1 MTLTLLL
8 DLDDTLLKTN
18 LETFVP
24 AYFQALAKHLAPYVP
39 PEKMLSALISG
50 TRLMN
55 ERDDPACTLQEVFEA
70 EFYSKLGLPK
80 EDLNEELERFY
91 DEVFPLLAK
100 VTSPVPEARLF
111 VDWAFSQGYRIAI
124 ATDPFFPQKAT
135 HHRLRWAGFDPSQFE
150 LISTF
155 EHFRF
160 SKGHPAYYAETLG
173 RMGWPDGPVL
183 MVGNDLERDILPARK
198 LGLMTYHVNGGPASG
213 SSPEAGAGGELAD
226 LRPWLEST
234 DLSTLMPSFK
244 TPESIRAILSASPA
258 SVAGLS
264 IGIQLSEWSLKPA
277 PGEWA
282 LIEVVC
288 HLRDTEREIHHMQIK
303 LFNEQAEPF
312 IPRPDTNVWASQ
324 RSYLNENGRSALQ
337 AFTRARIETLSILKE
352 TRDADWPR
360 KARHAI
366 FGPTNFLEVVGFMA
380 DHDRMHI
387 QQAWKVVRKEY

>member
-1 MTLTLLL
+1 
-8 DLDDTLLKTN
+8 
-18 LETFVP
+18 
-24 AYFQALAKHLAPYVP
+24 
-39 PEKMLSALISG
+39 
-50 TRLMN
+50 
-55 ERDDPACTLQEVFEA
+55 
-70 EFYSKLGLPK
+70 
-80 EDLNEELERFY
+80 
-91 DEVFPLLAK
+91 
-100 VTSPVPEARLF
+100 
-111 VDWAFSQGYRIAI
+111 
-124 ATDPFFPQKAT
+124 
-135 HHRLRWAGFDPSQFE
+135 
-150 LISTF
+150 
-155 EHFRF
+155 
-160 SKGHPAYYAETLG
+160 
-173 RMGWPDGPVL
+173 MGWPDGPVL

-213 SSPEAGAGGELAD
+213 SGSEAGAGGELAD

-234 DLSTLMPSFK
+234 DPSTLIPSFK

-264 IGIQLSEWSLKPA
+264 AGIGPSEWSRKPA
-277 PGEWA
+277 PDEWA

-324 RSYLNENGRSALQ
+324 RSYLNENGNSALQ
-337 AFTRARIETLSILKE
+337 AFTRARIETLSMLRE

-387 QQAWKVVRKEY
+387 RQAWKVVRKEY